1 MLCFRAGQR
10 SYVARKERELGLD
23 KICLQIYRTTFTKFS
38 PHLAKSSND
47 LAISSAHLAKSSAH
61 LAKPSDDFAKSL
73 AHLAKSS
80 DGLAR
85 S

>member
-1 MLCFRAGQR
+1 MLCFGRVKGHTWR
-10 SYVARKERELGLD
+10 GRRERGLD

-38 PHLAKSSND
+38 QHLAKSSND